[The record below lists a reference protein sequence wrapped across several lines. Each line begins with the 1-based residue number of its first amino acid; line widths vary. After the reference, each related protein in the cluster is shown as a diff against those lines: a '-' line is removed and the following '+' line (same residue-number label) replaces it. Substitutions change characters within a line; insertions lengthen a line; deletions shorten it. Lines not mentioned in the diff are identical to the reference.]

1 MKMKKKNLP
10 RKNNLGIFIKNI
22 KKSNFVI
29 FIVIICLT
37 LAFCVITL
45 SNIVDIAYGVDK
57 NEETKNTVSSEYN
70 DLFVKIDMLKASTSN
85 NQRTPLNSKNPFS
98 G

>member
-10 RKNNLGIFIKNI
+10 RKNYLGIFIKNV
-22 KKSNFVI
+22 KKSNFTI
-29 FIVIICLT
+29 LIVLTCLI
-37 LAFCVITL
+37 LVFCVITL

-57 NEETKNTVSSEYN
+57 NEETKNTNSSEYN
-70 DLFVKIDMLKASTSN
+70 DLFIKIDMLKASTSN